1 MISFF
6 GIHLIVISL
15 LVAIDG
21 QQFCESYVNNSYK
34 VLVHSPDNRVL
45 TLVVDK
51 HFWIVD
57 TNENRSLYFRNNGT
71 SSGSIDFF
79 GRHITTLFYGS
90 TNIIGFYD
98 VRHEYH

>member
-6 GIHLIVISL
+6 GIDLMVTSL
-15 LVAIDG
+15 MFVAIDG
-21 QQFCESYVNNSYK
+21 NQFCESYANNSYK

-51 HFWIVD
+51 HYWFVD
-57 TNENRSLYFRNNGT
+57 PNGESLVFRT
-71 SSGSIDFF
+71 HHKPSGSNDIFSIASTLFPF
-79 GRHITTLFYGS
+79 GRDY
-90 TNIIGFYD
+90 IGFYD